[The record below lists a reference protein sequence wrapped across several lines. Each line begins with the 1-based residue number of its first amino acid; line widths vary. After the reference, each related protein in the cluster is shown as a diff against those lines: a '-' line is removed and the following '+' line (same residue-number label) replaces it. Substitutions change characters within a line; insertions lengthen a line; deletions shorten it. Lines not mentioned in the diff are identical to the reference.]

1 MRFRYILLAEI
12 RKDNSVSTKLTL
24 MKYFRYAS
32 FFLGLDFL
40 GVFHQSFSGNS
51 RISARVFFERFD
63 KSNKKLMFQ

>member
-1 MRFRYILLAEI
+1 
-12 RKDNSVSTKLTL
+12 